1 MIDVFGLVL
10 GFLCIISG
18 VLSLYYSFLNDKKSD
33 RNKNSDSPYD
43 TNLMSKIRG
52 VSLLF
57 FGVILLINFL

>member
-1 MIDVFGLVL
+1 MIDVFGLEL

-18 VLSLYYSFLNDKKSD
+18 VLSLYYSFLNYKKSD
-33 RNKNSDSPYD
+33 RNKKSDSPYD

-57 FGVILLINFL
+57 LVLFC